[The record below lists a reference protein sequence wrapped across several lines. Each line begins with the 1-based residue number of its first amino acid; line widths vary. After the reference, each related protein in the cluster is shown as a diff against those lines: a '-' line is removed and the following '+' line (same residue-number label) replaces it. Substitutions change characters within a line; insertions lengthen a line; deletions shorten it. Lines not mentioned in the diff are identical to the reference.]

1 MLGFRKTAAS
11 TIRLA
16 TVALAF
22 ALLIGPA
29 PAAQTGQQGQQP
41 GQHWVGTWATAPVA
55 RPTYPPGAAAPT
67 GPGSAAPVSINN
79 RTLRQIVHV
88 SIGGERVRVVF
99 SNVFGTAPLAV
110 AAASVALAGN
120 EATIQPKSSRVLT
133 FNGRTGAIIP
143 PGAVM
148 ISDAVALSV
157 PSFADLA
164 IDLYLP
170 EAATGLGSPLT
181 VHNAARQT
189 NYISTEGNHAG
200 VRSLPQPEATP
211 SWFFLSR
218 VEVTAPKETGA
229 IVLFGDSITD
239 GFNST
244 IDANNRWGDVL
255 ARRLRDATGRAETG
269 ILNLGIDGNQVLK
282 SGSGVSALA
291 RFDRDVLAQP
301 GATHVVLL
309 EGINDLGFAGMASQA
324 PPTLADLQSGHLQ
337 LVARA
342 HARGLR
348 IIGATLLPYE
358 GTAFPGYYSEKDD
371 ATREAFN
378 QWIRTSGAYDGVI
391 DFDAVVRDPSHPSRV
406 LERYDSG
413 DHLHPNDAGYAAM
426 ANAVDLALLR
436 SESARRGG
444 PAAFLPAAPVPVVQ
458 AASIASAGR

>member
-1 MLGFRKTAAS
+1 MFGSRRTAAS

-22 ALLIGPA
+22 GLLIGPA

-55 RPTYPPGAAAPT
+55 RPTPLPGN
-67 GPGSAAPVSINN
+67 AAPVSINN

-88 SIGGERVRVVF
+88 SIGGDRVRVVF

-110 AAASVALAGN
+110 AAASVALAGG
-120 EATIQPKSSRVLT
+120 EATIRPKSGRALT
-133 FNGRTGAIIP
+133 FNGRTGATIP

-148 ISDAVALSV
+148 VSDSVALSV

-170 EAATGLGSPLT
+170 EAATGSGSPLT

-189 NYISTEGNHAG
+189 NYISTEGNHTG
-200 VRSLPQPEATP
+200 VWSLPQPVATP

-218 VEVTAPKETGA
+218 VEVTAPEETGA

-255 ARRLRDATGRAETG
+255 ARRFRNATGRAETG

-309 EGINDLGFAGMASQA
+309 EGINDLGFAGMARQG
-324 PPTLADLQSGHLQ
+324 PPTVADLQSGHLQ

-358 GTAFPGYYSEKDD
+358 GTAFQGYYSEEGD

-391 DFDAVVRDPSHPSRV
+391 DFDAVVRDQSHPSRL

-436 SESARRGG
+436 SGSAPRGR
-444 PAAFLPAAPVPVVQ
+444 PAAFLPAT
-458 AASIASAGR
+458 ASPTVTVARRVATR